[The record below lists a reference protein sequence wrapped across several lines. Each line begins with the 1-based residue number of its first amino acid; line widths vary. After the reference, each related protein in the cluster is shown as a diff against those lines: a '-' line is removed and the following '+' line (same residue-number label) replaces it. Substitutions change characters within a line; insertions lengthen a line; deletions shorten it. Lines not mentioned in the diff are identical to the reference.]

1 MSMYFRFPKR
11 NDMKIIFP
19 IALLALLAAGCQKP
33 APVKLSQYPTTAKVD
48 TVDTY
53 FGVPVAD
60 PYRWLEN
67 DTSKE
72 TADWVT
78 RQNEVTFGYLK
89 NIPFREAIKA
99 RLNEVNNYV
108 KLSAP
113 MRHGDY
119 FYFFKNDGL
128 QNQSVCYRKKIT
140 GGDPEAFLDPNTF
153 AADGTTRLAG
163 MSFSKDG
170 SRLAYLIAPSG
181 SDWTHAIIIG
191 TSDKM
196 QLQDTIRNLKFASI
210 AWKGNEGFYYTSYG
224 HLKGTSRITAKAEN
238 QKLYYHKIGESRD
251 QDQLIFG
258 DDKNPKRYLWSY
270 LTEDERFLVIGAT
283 NGTSG
288 QEVYVRDLNDPKGK
302 IVTLVGNQEN
312 DHSIIANQGSLLLM
326 QTNLNAP
333 NNRLVLID
341 PARPLPENW
350 KDVIAEEKNVASFS
364 TGGGKIFADYTV
376 DVKSLI
382 KQFDA
387 TGKFER
393 EVELPGIG
401 TAVWGGSRETEKEI
415 YYTFTSFLYP
425 TTIFSYSIESGKS
438 ALYAEPTLDFNPD
451 EYEMKQV
458 FYTSKDSTRVPMFI
472 VHKKGRVMNGKNATL
487 LYGYGGF
494 NSVMLPSF
502 SASRLVWLENGGV
515 YAMANLRGG
524 GEYGEEWHKAGIKM
538 KKQNVFDDFIAAAE
552 YLIAEKY
559 TSSDYLAIQGGSNG
573 GLLVGACMTQ
583 RPELFKVALPA
594 VGVMDMLRYHRFSA
608 GPGWAPDYGTADDS
622 KEMFEYLKGYSPL
635 HNIKPGVSY
644 PATLVT
650 TSDHDDRV
658 VPAHSY
664 KFAATLQENHKG
676 NHPVLIR
683 IETNSAHGASN
694 LTKNIEGT
702 ADAFAFAW
710 YNMGVLPPIAKE
722 KM

>member
-1 MSMYFRFPKR
+1 
-11 NDMKIIFP
+11 
-19 IALLALLAAGCQKP
+19 
-33 APVKLSQYPTTAKVD
+33 
-48 TVDTY
+48 
-53 FGVPVAD
+53 
-60 PYRWLEN
+60 
-67 DTSKE
+67 
-72 TADWVT
+72 
-78 RQNEVTFGYLK
+78 
-89 NIPFREAIKA
+89 
-99 RLNEVNNYV
+99 
-108 KLSAP
+108 
-113 MRHGDY
+113 
-119 FYFFKNDGL
+119 
-128 QNQSVCYRKKIT
+128 
-140 GGDPEAFLDPNTF
+140 
-153 AADGTTRLAG
+153 
-163 MSFSKDG
+163 
-170 SRLAYLIAPSG
+170 
-181 SDWTHAIIIG
+181 
-191 TSDKM
+191 
-196 QLQDTIRNLKFASI
+196 
-210 AWKGNEGFYYTSYG
+210 
-224 HLKGTSRITAKAEN
+224 
-238 QKLYYHKIGESRD
+238 
-251 QDQLIFG
+251 
-258 DDKNPKRYLWSY
+258 
-270 LTEDERFLVIGAT
+270 
-283 NGTSG
+283 
-288 QEVYVRDLNDPKGK
+288 
-302 IVTLVGNQEN
+302 
-312 DHSIIANQGSLLLM
+312 
-326 QTNLNAP
+326 
-333 NNRLVLID
+333 
-341 PARPLPENW
+341 
-350 KDVIAEEKNVASFS
+350 
-364 TGGGKIFADYTV
+364 
-376 DVKSLI
+376 
-382 KQFDA
+382 
-387 TGKFER
+387 
-393 EVELPGIG
+393 
-401 TAVWGGSRETEKEI
+401 VWGGSRETEKEI

-472 VHKKGRVMNGKNATL
+472 VHKKGLVMNGKNATL